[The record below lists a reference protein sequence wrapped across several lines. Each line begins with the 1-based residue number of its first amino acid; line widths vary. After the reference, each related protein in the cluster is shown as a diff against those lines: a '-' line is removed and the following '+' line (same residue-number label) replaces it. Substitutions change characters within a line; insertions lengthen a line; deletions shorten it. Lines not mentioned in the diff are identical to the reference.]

1 MKNLVKLFDLS
12 ILFFSSILYS
22 CNREEIPTLTTAE
35 ITNIT
40 TTSAITGG
48 IIINDGG
55 DEVSSCG
62 VCWNTSG
69 NPTTANSKTS
79 DVTGKESFSSSLTQ
93 LIPNTYYAVRAYAT
107 NSAGTGYGNELN
119 FVTLDLTIGSVVD
132 IDGNT
137 YKTVTIGTQTWM
149 AENLKTTKYNDG
161 TPIPLVTDN
170 TTWKSL
176 ITPAYCWYNNDAS
189 TYKDTYGA
197 LYNWYAAAS
206 GKLCPTDWHVPT
218 DVQWSILSTY
228 LGGES
233 VAGDKMKEEGATHW
247 KNFNNASTNVSGFT
261 ALPGGGRV
269 GGSFS
274 SIEESGAWWS
284 STEANTDYALC
295 RELDDN
301 IVELLTGGLEKNMGF
316 SVRCIKN

>member
-1 MKNLVKLFDLS
+1 MKNITGLTIIVFLILS
-12 ILFFSSILYS
+12 GILYS
-22 CNREEIPTLTTAE
+22 CKKEEIPTLTTAE
-35 ITNIT
+35 ITSIT

-48 IIINDGG
+48 NITSDGG
-55 DEVSSCG
+55 ADITSCG

-69 NPTTANSKTS
+69 NPTTADSRTS
-79 DVTGKESFSSSLTQ
+79 DATDEVSFSSSLTQ
-93 LIPNTYYAVRAYAT
+93 LIPNTYYTVRAYAT
-107 NSAGTGYGNELN
+107 NSAGTGYGNEHS
-119 FVTLDLTIGSVVD
+119 FVTHDLTYGTVDD

-149 AENLKTTKYNDG
+149 AENLKTTKYNDD
-161 TPIPLVTDN
+161 TSIPFITDN
-170 TTWKSL
+170 TSWKNL
-176 ITPAYCWYNNDAS
+176 ITPAFCWYNNDAS

-197 LYNWYAAAS
+197 LYNWYSAAS
-206 GKLCPTDWHVPT
+206 GKLCPTGWHVPS
-218 DVQWSILSTY
+218 DAQWTVLSTY

-233 VAGDKMKEEGATHW
+233 AAGDKMKEEGAAHW

-269 GGSFS
+269 SGSFS
-274 SIEESGAWWS
+274 SIEASGAWWS
-284 STEANTDYALC
+284 STEYDTDFAWC

-301 IVELLTGGLEKNMGF
+301 VAELMTGSLEKNMGF